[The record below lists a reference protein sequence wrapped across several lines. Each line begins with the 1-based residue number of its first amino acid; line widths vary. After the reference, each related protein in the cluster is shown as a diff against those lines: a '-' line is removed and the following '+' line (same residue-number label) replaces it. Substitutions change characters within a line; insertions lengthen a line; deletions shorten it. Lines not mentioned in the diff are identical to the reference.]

1 METSLILQSDP
12 MMGEA
17 DSLRQRFSAA
27 KQRREATISLTANE
41 NVLSESARWVGQ
53 SRHYDRYYFNG
64 LLNDDCR
71 YAAHYNGM
79 QFEAFPEVAWLQAE
93 ATAAAQRLFDAPYIE
108 YRALS
113 GVHCTLAM
121 IAALTE
127 PGDGVWSLSPACGGH
142 FATAALVER
151 LGRCSGFITL
161 TDDGEI
167 DLAALASML
176 RQPPAA
182 VVLDHGLTCHGFAV
196 APLRQWLDRHGLTE
210 VLILYDASHPLG
222 LIAGGALANPL
233 DDGADILQGNTHKS
247 FPGPHR
253 AIIATRNASLAAR
266 IQGGLDAGLVS
277 SPNLPCLLQLF
288 VTLREMACFGADYA
302 RQMCRNAWLLG
313 ERLAD
318 LPGWTVLPTQT
329 HMLLLQGE
337 QSAAAAAALNELGI
351 RVNNKMRFGQPCLR
365 LGLQEVTRLGI
376 SDEQLG
382 ALSDIL
388 RQALLNP
395 TNDRLRPRVQAL
407 GMQLRQVH
415 YSFDTE
421 GR

>member
-1 METSLILQSDP
+1 M
-12 MMGEA
+12 
-17 DSLRQRFSAA
+17 
-27 KQRREATISLTANE
+27 
-41 NVLSESARWVGQ
+41 LSESARWVGQ

-151 LGRCSGFITL
+151 LGRRSGFITL

-266 IQGGLDAGLVS
+266 IQGGWMPVWCLRPTYLVCYS
-277 SPNLPCLLQLF
+277 YSLPCGKWRVLAPTMRGRC
-288 VTLREMACFGADYA
+288 VAMPGYWGSGWRICRDGPYCRRRPICYCYRGAE
-302 RQMCRNAWLLG
+302 RSGGCR
-313 ERLAD
+313 
-318 LPGWTVLPTQT
+318 P
-329 HMLLLQGE
+329 
-337 QSAAAAAALNELGI
+337 
-351 RVNNKMRFGQPCLR
+351 
-365 LGLQEVTRLGI
+365 
-376 SDEQLG
+376 
-382 ALSDIL
+382 
-388 RQALLNP
+388 
-395 TNDRLRPRVQAL
+395 
-407 GMQLRQVH
+407 
-415 YSFDTE
+415 
-421 GR
+421 